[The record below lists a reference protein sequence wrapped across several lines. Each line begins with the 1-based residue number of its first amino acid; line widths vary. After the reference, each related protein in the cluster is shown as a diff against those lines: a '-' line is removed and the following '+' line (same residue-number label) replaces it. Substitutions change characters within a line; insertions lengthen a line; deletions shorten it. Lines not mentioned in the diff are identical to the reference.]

1 MGQRAAAL
9 LVDEEGVHPEVKQLA
24 ITNVARPENRIILE
38 ILETEMLYRFD

>member
-1 MGQRAAAL
+1 MGEAACPL
-9 LVDEEGVHPEVKQLA
+9 LVYEEGVHPEVKQLA